1 MSINTFAGSAGAG
14 FYVLLLRIFVIV
26 AAPALGFLY
35 AETFEYCGPRLLS
48 ICAGV
53 GIVVPFAGSVAVR
66 IMRLD
71 ASGAVVFIILA
82 TAFVYF
88 AGPMM
93 DGCRPGIAPHPVAL
107 SQTAK
112 TERQSW

>member
-1 MSINTFAGSAGAG
+1 MSLNTFAGSAGAG

-48 ICAGV
+48 MAIGV
-53 GIVVPFAGSVAVR
+53 GVVAPAAGSVAMR

-71 ASGAVVFIILA
+71 AFGAVVLLFLMA
-82 TAFVYF
+82 AFVYV

-93 DGCRPGIAPHPVAL
+93 DGCRPGMAPHPVAL

-112 TERQSW
+112 TGPQS